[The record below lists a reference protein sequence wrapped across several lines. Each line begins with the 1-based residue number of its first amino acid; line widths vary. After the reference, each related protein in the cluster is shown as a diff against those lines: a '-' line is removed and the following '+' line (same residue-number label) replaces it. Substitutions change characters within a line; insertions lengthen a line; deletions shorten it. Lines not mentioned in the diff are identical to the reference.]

1 MPPLSNKLPRS
12 ERDYF
17 HETGCRFFLPVHGK
31 IIKPESELQR
41 YFIMFYGVQTLFGK
55 SGVQFATVHFIL
67 FLKQ

>member
-1 MPPLSNKLPRS
+1 MPAFSTKLPRS

-41 YFIMFYGVQTLFGK
+41 YFIMFYRAQTLFGK
-55 SGVQFATVHFIL
+55 SGVQFATVHLIL